1 MKTDDLVAM
10 LARNAEPVAAK
21 QGRGRWVAI
30 GAAALLASFVL
41 MAVTLGLRP
50 DLTQAAADPMFW
62 GKLGYAAALAV
73 AALLVA
79 WRLFLPGRKLAAA
92 PFGIAAPLLLMLALA
107 VAALLGAEAGERLPM
122 LLGATWKS
130 CPTNIALLS
139 IPAVGLLMWLARDFA
154 PTRPAL
160 AGAAVGFTGGA
171 IAAFVYSL
179 HCPEMAAPFVAVW
192 YLLGMLIP
200 AAVGALIGRR
210 LLRW

>member
-10 LARNAEPVAAK
+10 LARNAEPVAARA
-21 QGRGRWVAI
+21 GRRRRFVVA
-30 GAAALLASFVL
+30 GAALLASFVL

-50 DLTQAAADPMFW
+50 DLAQATADPMFW
-62 GKLGYAAALAV
+62 MKLGYAAALAL
-73 AALLVA
+73 AALIVA
-79 WRLFLPGRKLAAA
+79 WRLFVPGRKLAAA
-92 PFGIAAPLLLMLALA
+92 PLGIAAPLLLMSALA
-107 VAALLGAEAGERLPM
+107 VAALIGAEAGARLPM
-122 LLGATWKS
+122 LLGSTWKS

-139 IPAVGLLMWLARDFA
+139 IPAVALLMWFARDFA

-171 IAAFVYSL
+171 IAALVYSL

-200 AAVGALIGRR
+200 AAVGAVLGRR

>member
-21 QGRGRWVAI
+21 QGRGRWVAV
-30 GAAALLASFVL
+30 GAAALLASFVV
-41 MAVTLGLRP
+41 MATTLGVRP
-50 DLTQAAADPMFW
+50 DVTQAAADPMFW
-62 GKLGYAAALAV
+62 MKLGYAAALALG
-73 AALLVA
+73 ALLVA
-79 WRLFLPGRKLAAA
+79 RRLFLPGRKLASA
-92 PFGIAAPLLLMLALA
+92 PLSIAAPLLFMFALA
-107 VAALLGAEAGERLPM
+107 VVAVLGADVGERLPL
-122 LLGATWKS
+122 LLGSTWKS

-139 IPAVGLLMWLARDFA
+139 IPAVALLMWLARDFA

-160 AGAAVGFTGGA
+160 AGAAVGFAGGA
-171 IAAFVYSL
+171 IAALVYSL

-200 AAVGALIGRR
+200 AAVGALIGKR